1 MLVLDWYFKE
11 GNMHHKTNPTRSYEQ
26 YYILISN
33 LEKKLI
39 PWKKEESRLLR
50 RYQDL
55 SQYMQFTDRDVL
67 DEVAS
72 ELQEVQ
78 AKISDINQEIE
89 KYKRVIKYKHEDSRT
104 LKSFAFN
111 EPEVWK
117 KLWGRKLY
125 QDVARK
131 TEEYPYGEVFE
142 KTFRLVFQTQS
153 TK

>member
-11 GNMHHKTNPTRSYEQ
+11 GNMHHKTNPTRSYDQ

-33 LEKKLI
+33 L
-39 PWKKEESRLLR
+39 WKELDSLKEEESRWLR

-55 SQYMQFTDRDVL
+55 SQHMQFTDRDVL

-78 AKISDINQEIE
+78 AKISGIGKEIVQSKNE
-89 KYKRVIKYKHEDSRT
+89 VVRDDART

-111 EPEVWK
+111 EPKKWK
-117 KLWGRKLY
+117 GLY
-125 QDVARK
+125 DREIYQNVARR
-131 TEEYPYGEVFE
+131 TEEYPYGEVYE